1 MTIDTSLTYQSVE
14 GFGASSCWWSQTV
27 PEGSDAQSKLAKALY
42 SDSGIGLNIYRYN
55 IGGGSAELNLYSQPE
70 RNTFT
75 FFDASKYDKSKSA
88 KENFGDRNNY
98 DTTKDAN
105 ATAFMEKCVTQSGST
120 VDSIILFANSPHYLL
135 TESGKT
141 HGDYEYQNNLPKEN
155 YEAFCE
161 YLMQYLFEFAV
172 VRNLP
177 VTAISPINEPQ
188 HKWGGSADVQEGC
201 HFHPENLAA
210 FYDVFYKYVDEF
222 NARHGTNIEVSLF
235 ESGNYAT
242 YKQAAILEYVNAMS
256 KYEYFDRIDRLSVHS
271 YGEPLSDSARNSFM
285 YKLNALWPDKFDIE
299 MSEICHMEEGIDKS
313 MGSGLFLAKVIDKD
327 MRLLSSVSWSWWIG
341 ASWYNYN
348 DGLVAWKYYDGDG
361 DIDTSIKRYSVMGQ
375 YSR

>member
-1 MTIDTSLTYQSVE
+1 M
-14 GFGASSCWWSQTV
+14 
-27 PEGSDAQSKLAKALY
+27 
-42 SDSGIGLNIYRYN
+42 
-55 IGGGSAELNLYSQPE
+55 
-70 RNTFT
+70 
-75 FFDASKYDKSKSA
+75 
-88 KENFGDRNNY
+88 
-98 DTTKDAN
+98 
-105 ATAFMEKCVTQSGST
+105 
-120 VDSIILFANSPHYLL
+120 

-172 VRNLP
+172 ERNLP

-188 HKWGGSADVQEGC
+188 HKWGGSSDVQEGC

-235 ESGNYAT
+235 ESGNYDT

-299 MSEICHMEEGIDKS
+299 MSEICDMEEGVDKS

-348 DGLVAWKYYDGDG
+348 DGLVAWKYYDGYG

-375 YSR
+375 YSRYVKSGDIRVDVGWDKASGAVKSDVCASAYLRDDGTVTVVIINDGGAKRISLSGDYANMSVIATDDNKEMSTTYDGAFRPYVNLSAKSVTTLVLK